1 MKEAKGLPSST
12 LSGGKMKKVAI
23 LTNIVA
29 PYRVCVYRQLGEEFE
44 IAILISGSEGNRKNW
59 DQVQEK
65 LGNICL
71 KRVWGFSLTIPQRG
85 KRGVFDYR
93 YLHINPGY
101 LTELVRFAPDAVISN
116 EMGFR
121 SLMALLYAKVF
132 RRPLWVWWGGTLH
145 TERAI
150 GPVKA
155 LWRKVFARL
164 VPRWISYGKTSTEYL
179 IHLGVPRERILEIQ
193 NCVDEKLFAKPVPP
207 AFTFSPKPVLLYVG
221 QLIERK
227 GVDLLLESAA
237 RVQNKGYAF
246 TLVLVGDGPEKE
258 RLERK
263 ALTLGLRDL
272 HFLPS
277 RKPEEMPAVYRSADA
292 LIFPTLE
299 DVWGLVVNE
308 ALRSGIPVTSSI
320 YAGCTPEIVP
330 PENRFDPLNPED
342 FDAALERAI
351 KGELA
356 PPDTS
361 VLLTCEEV
369 GKMIVGD
376 IQRLLS
382 Q

>member
-1 MKEAKGLPSST
+1 MR
-12 LSGGKMKKVAI
+12 VAI

-29 PYRVCVYRQLGEEFE
+29 PYRVSVYRGLSKRFE
-44 IAILISGSEGNRKNW
+44 VSVFLSGSEGNRKSW

-65 LGNICL
+65 LHDIRL
-71 KRVWGFSLTIPQRG
+71 KRVWGFSLAMPRRG
-85 KRGVFDYR
+85 RKGLFDYW
-93 YLHINPGY
+93 YLHVNPGY
-101 LTELVRFAPDAVISN
+101 LTELVRVAPDAVVSN

-121 SLMALLYAKVF
+121 SLMALLYTKVF
-132 RRPLWVWWGGTLH
+132 RKPLWVWWGGTLH
-145 TERAI
+145 TERSI
-150 GPVKA
+150 GLVKSY
-155 LWRKVFARL
+155 WRKVFVHF

-179 IHLGVPRERILEIQ
+179 LHLGIARERILEIQ
-193 NCVDEKLFAKPVPP
+193 NCVGETLFSRPIPP
-207 AFTFSPKPVLLYVG
+207 AFAFSPRPVLLYVG

-237 RVQNKGYAF
+237 RVQNKGRTF

-263 ALTLGLRDL
+263 VLTLGLR
-272 HFLPS
+272 HVRFLPP

-292 LIFPTLE
+292 LVFPTLE

-308 ALRSGIPVTSSI
+308 ALWSGIPVISSI
-320 YAGCTPEIVP
+320 YAGCTQEIVP

-361 VLLTCEEV
+361 VLLVCEEV
-369 GKMIVGD
+369 AKMIAED
-376 IQRLLS
+376 IQRTLVR
-382 Q
+382 

>member
-1 MKEAKGLPSST
+1 MRPVIIKIA
-12 LSGGKMKKVAI
+12 V
-23 LTNIVA
+23 LTNIIA
-29 PYRVCVYRQLGEEFE
+29 PYRICAYRELGKHFDT
-44 IAILISGSEGNRKNW
+44 AVFISGSERNRRNW
-59 DQVQEK
+59 EKVQEK
-65 LGNICL
+65 LGDIRL
-71 KRVWGFSLTIPQRG
+71 KRVWGFSLAIPRRG
-85 KRGVFDYR
+85 KEGLFDYW

-101 LTELVRFAPDAVISN
+101 LTELVRFSPDAVISN

-121 SLMALLYAKVF
+121 SLMALMYAKMF
-132 RRPLWVWWGGTLH
+132 RKPLWVWWGGTLH
-145 TERAI
+145 TERSI

-155 LWRKVFARL
+155 LWRRVFVRF

-179 IHLGVPRERILEIQ
+179 LHLGIPREKILEIQ
-193 NCVDEKLFAKPVPP
+193 NCVDETLFSKPTPP
-207 AFTFSPKPVLLYVG
+207 AFTFSPRPVLLYVG

-237 RVQNKGYAF
+237 RVQNKGHTF

-263 ALTLGLRDL
+263 ALGLGLRHV

-277 RKPEEMPAVYRSADA
+277 RRPEEMPAVYKSADA
-292 LIFPTLE
+292 LVFPTLE

-308 ALRSGIPVTSSI
+308 ALWSGIPVISSI

-342 FDAALERAI
+342 FDAALERAV

-369 GKMIVGD
+369 ARMIAED
-376 IQRLLS
+376 IQRFLAR
-382 Q
+382 